1 MTTWRRLRPR
11 RRSARST
18 RRTAARDAAWAR
30 NPPVIQTSAH
40 SRENW
45 VPVFVTKR
53 NTIADHADREPG
65 DEQAAQ
71 LLGEADAA
79 LRLVEPEGREHDEGD
94 ERDGEQRRHVACLEV
109 PAVEFRVVGDD
120 ADDDDEQ
127 RIGEL
132 ERRFQERRIFLEQV
146 AAHVEPADLYAAAA
160 AARARAAKA

>member
-1 MTTWRRLRPR
+1 MWRRLRPR
-11 RRSARST
+11 RRSVRRT

-45 VPVFVTKR
+45 APVFVTKR
-53 NTIADHADREPG
+53 KTTPITRDREPG

-94 ERDGEQRRHVACLEV
+94 ERDGEQRRHVARLEV
-109 PAVEFRVVGDD
+109 PTLEFCVIGDD
-120 ADDDDEQ
+120 ADADDEQ

-132 ERRFQERRIFLEQV
+132 QRRFQERRVFLEQV
-146 AAHVEPADLYAAAA
+146 AAHGDAWRGYAAAA
-160 AARARAAKA
+160 AARARAATA